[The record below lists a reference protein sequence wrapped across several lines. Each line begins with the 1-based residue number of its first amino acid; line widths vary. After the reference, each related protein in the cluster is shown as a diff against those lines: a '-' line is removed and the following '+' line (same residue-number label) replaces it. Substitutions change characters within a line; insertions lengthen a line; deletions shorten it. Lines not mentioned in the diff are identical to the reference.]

1 MPIALTGMT
10 VSLVKFNPLVSIS
23 FFAFLLLLG
32 GILIL
37 NKLGKTQIARLLLS
51 VLPPLFFMMVFL
63 IGELGRHELQHSI
76 SFIFVG
82 LAVIPLILFHRSSE
96 RVFLTIGLLVH
107 LSIIIGLY
115 ILMKWVG
122 SDLLLYS
129 VPQLI
134 AWVLIVGAFEFL
146 KRENI
151 LMEQHLDG
159 TNARLRRSNEEIN
172 MKKEEIVAQNEFLH
186 TNQLKIDEQAAV
198 LERSNHELLNTKME
212 LLKMIDRLLDAKSR
226 LQQKEAEAKS
236 ILNALNEHYLVAHYD
251 LRGQLISVNHK
262 MVDLFG
268 NVKLENVRGIRPM
281 NGHHSKLDGKR
292 FNNSYF
298 RKVWEQIARGD
309 SLAVEIEVPVG
320 EKMKYFSTT
329 LAPLFDS
336 KDRPYAVMA
345 IGQDITELMD
355 KTDKIDR
362 INEELKEKISE
373 TSQQNELL
381 NFQQREIFLKNEKLS
396 RQAEEIGAI
405 NESLEERVKER
416 TYVLEKKNKQLAE
429 YAFINSH
436 VLRAPVSTMLGLVN
450 LISYSSLSTEDRKV
464 YEHLVATAKILDNIV
479 YRINNAIDQGFH
491 FDRNYLEPEREF
503 QPMR

>member
-1 MPIALTGMT
+1 
-10 VSLVKFNPLVSIS
+10 
-23 FFAFLLLLG
+23 
-32 GILIL
+32 
-37 NKLGKTQIARLLLS
+37 
-51 VLPPLFFMMVFL
+51 
-63 IGELGRHELQHSI
+63 
-76 SFIFVG
+76 
-82 LAVIPLILFHRSSE
+82 
-96 RVFLTIGLLVH
+96 
-107 LSIIIGLY
+107 
-115 ILMKWVG
+115 
-122 SDLLLYS
+122 
-129 VPQLI
+129 
-134 AWVLIVGAFEFL
+134 
-146 KRENI
+146 
-151 LMEQHLDG
+151 
-159 TNARLRRSNEEIN
+159 